1 MPEQIIINDTDPN
14 KADLLEEFLGG
25 TTKTGAYLDREVTL
39 TDADYED
46 LFTKIAVHETVNSF
60 TDFKSVVHYTF
71 EGKLDKQ
78 VSRWEE
84 KLALDRTRL
93 SGLFSK
99 KTK

>member
-25 TTKTGAYLDREVTL
+25 TTKTGAYLDREITL

-46 LFTKIAVHETVNSF
+46 LFTKIAGHETVNSF
-60 TDFKSVVHYTF
+60 NDFKTVVHDTF

-78 VSRWEE
+78 VGKWEE

-93 SGLFSK
+93 NDLFGK